1 MGLFGSSH
9 EFYGTDMSSVF
20 GSMVFAVHT
29 GKMGVYR
36 NKPEVPAQ

>member
-29 GKMGVYR
+29 GKKGVYR
-36 NKPEVPAQ
+36 NKPEVPQ